1 MRNLFLVLMLFVLNP
16 IFAQQE
22 IATDTIASDSLY
34 REDQFYFNFTY
45 NNLYKKPALLTQNQ
59 FSAGLSGGFLRDMPI
74 NKDRTLAIAA
84 GIGYSYSGYNTNLL
98 LTQTA
103 TGQINYQ
110 IAPQT
115 TNYSKNK
122 LALHHIE
129 IPLEFRWRNSTA
141 NNHRFWRV
149 YTGFKISY
157 LLNST
162 YTFTSPSSEITIKN
176 NPDLNKI
183 SYGATLAAGWNT
195 WNIYVYYG
203 LNTLFKNTQIGTE
216 NLNVKTINIGLQFY
230 IL

>member
-1 MRNLFLVLMLFVLNP
+1 MRNLFLVLMLFVLKP

-98 LTQTA
+98 LTQTS
-103 TGQINYQ
+103 TGQIDYQ
-110 IAPQT
+110 ITPQS

-122 LALHHIE
+122 LVLHHIE

-141 NNHRFWRV
+141 NNHRFWRI

-157 LLNST
+157 LLNSK
-162 YTFTSPSSEITIKN
+162 YTFTSTTSEVTIKN
-176 NPDLNKI
+176 NTDLNKI

-203 LNTLFKNTQIGTE
+203 FNTLFKNKQIGTE
-216 NLNVKTINIGLQFY
+216 NLDIKTLNIGLQFY